1 MDKIVIIGTSVA
13 ASNIYKFI
21 EKYRLYEVIGFAVNR
36 EYKTAD
42 AYLEKPVYEVEN
54 LDQVVDK
61 QKDFLFV
68 AIQWNRLNADRRK
81 VYEQLKGEGY
91 RFANLISPLASI
103 NGSLKGDN
111 CWITDFVCI
120 DTDAVIGNDVFV
132 KVGAWVGDHALVGDH
147 CFIGAKS
154 TVGGGVQVGEQS
166 FIGLGA
172 IVFDD
177 TKVGRKCIVGAAT
190 ALKRNLPDFCVYKT
204 ASDNF
209 VVKEYAGTVIEQK
222 LLFRKNVRTPPRTAL
237 GV

>member
-13 ASNIYKFI
+13 ASNVYKFI
-21 EKYRLYEVIGFAVNR
+21 EKYRQYDVIGFAVNR
-36 EYKTAD
+36 EFKTED
-42 AYLEKPVYEVEN
+42 TYLGKTVYEIEA
-54 LDQVVDK
+54 LGQIIDK
-61 QKDFLFV
+61 TQDYIFV
-68 AIQWNRLNADRRK
+68 AIQWNRLNADRRS

-91 RFANLISPLASI
+91 RFANLVSPLASI
-103 NGSLKGDN
+103 NGYLKGDN

-177 TKVGRKCIVGAAT
+177 TKVGKKCIVGAAT
-190 ALKRNLPDFCVYKT
+190 ALKRNLPDYCVYKT

-209 VVKEYAGTVIEQK
+209 VVKEYAETEIEQK
-222 LLFRKNVRTPPRTAL
+222 LQFKKNVR
-237 GV
+237 